1 MILDPSNY
9 NGMEDKNDNEYDYL
23 EIGTCDWDIMSMTK
37 PKLKGIIVEPISC
50 YINNIPINKNVIK
63 YQCAIS
69 TNNREDFMFYIPPSI
84 IESQNIVN
92 CFRGMN
98 KLSDYHLG
106 HTNNNL
112 TIHVVKEKCKV
123 LTYFTLLK
131 ELNVKYIDFLKIDTE
146 GHDCDIINNI
156 LDELLLNTNYI
167 MPKYILFENNCLTSI
182 EKRTDTI
189 YRLHQHGYI
198 HIFTE
203 HDNTFMYNCKNY
215 FERSLE
221 KNNIVLPV
229 DKKIININNKHF
241 FQNVHTYITYGQK
254 YLFENI
260 LKLSIENNNNDAD
273 IIWTTQS
280 LTDIEHFSKS
290 NKLMVNIIHGGNTI
304 DQIISRLQ
312 NPNIVIKSIKQYLTY
327 KDKCNLC
334 FFIGKYDSLY
344 NNFTKIYE
352 FRHLKQIELFN
363 TNNFCVQHGCFKNNP
378 RAIKDSFQILRQKY
392 NIDLYGYDS
401 QEFNSCG
408 WGDTITENMEKNIL
422 TKYKFNLHLKN
433 LGYLCNSV
441 IFSMMS
447 GIPTIMSKQNYYETL
462 YYQFIPKEL
471 VILYDNMHSH
481 LTNPEE
487 IQIVLN
493 KCINMSF
500 YDYITLC
507 KKNYIHG
514 TYFRKQYN
522 NELEHLFHFI
532 NNFQDM

>member
-1 MILDPSNY
+1 MILDPSDY
-9 NGMEDKNDNEYDYL
+9 NGMENVNNNEYDYL

-106 HTNNNL
+106 HTSNNL
-112 TIHVVKEKCKV
+112 TNHVVKEKCKV

-167 MPKYILFENNCLTSI
+167 MPKYILFENNGLTSI

-189 YRLHQHGYI
+189 CRLHEHGYV

-215 FERSLE
+215 FERLLQI
-221 KNNIVLPV
+221 NNISLPK
-229 DKKIININNKHF
+229 DTNLLNIKNKHF
-241 FQNVHTYITYGQK
+241 FQNAHSYIKYGQK

-260 LKLSIENNNNDAD
+260 LKLTIENNENNSDV
-273 IIWTTQS
+273 IWTTQS
-280 LTDIEHFSKS
+280 LTDIEHFSKL
-290 NKLMVNIIHGGNTI
+290 NKLMVNIIHGGHAVNPV
-304 DQIISRLQ
+304 ISTLK
-312 NPNIVIKSIKQYLTY
+312 NPNIVIKSIKEYLSY

-334 FFIGKYDSLY
+334 FFIGKYVSLY

-352 FRHLKQIELFN
+352 DRSKKDNELFN
-363 TNNFCVQHGCFKNNP
+363 SNNFCIQHGAFNYNP
-378 RAIKDSFQILRQKY
+378 DAIKNTFEILRKQYK
-392 NIDLYGYDS
+392 IDLYGFDS
-401 QEFNSCG
+401 LQFNSSG
-408 WGDTITENMEKNIL
+408 WGETLTEDMSKNIL
-422 TKYKFNLHLKN
+422 TQYKFNLHLKG

-441 IFSMMS
+441 LFSMMS

-471 VILYDNMHSH
+471 VILYDNLHAH
-481 LTNPEE
+481 LTNPQE
-487 IQIVLN
+487 IEIVLN
-493 KCINMSF
+493 ECINMSF
-500 YDYITLC
+500 IDYTILC

-514 TYFRKQYN
+514 TYFRKQYK
-522 NELEHLFHFI
+522 NELEHLYHFMNKFQI
-532 NNFQDM
+532 N